1 MPYARP
7 HQLLSL
13 SGSHFGVDRWTIG
26 FRLNNVGGTFPAT
39 AAAQQALCD
48 SYASAVSTWMTSNA
62 IIGNQSK
69 LDLVKLNAIGI
80 DGKYVNGFTIRKDV
94 SPVVSSS
101 SASSHAPQVS
111 LVATLLTGIDRG
123 LASKGRVFLPSP
135 VFAVGATTGQMTTSL
150 QTDAVA
156 RVKAL
161 IDAINAVDSGRV
173 VVVASNTRS
182 GAERSVKFVGV
193 GLVLD
198 TMRTRRSKMAETR
211 VQSAVAGAPF

>member
-1 MPYARP
+1 
-7 HQLLSL
+7 
-13 SGSHFGVDRWTIG
+13 
-26 FRLNNVGGTFPAT
+26 
-39 AAAQQALCD
+39 
-48 SYASAVSTWMTSNA
+48 
-62 IIGNQSK
+62 
-69 LDLVKLNAIGI
+69 
-80 DGKYVNGFTIRKDV
+80 
-94 SPVVSSS
+94 
-101 SASSHAPQVS
+101 
-111 LVATLLTGIDRG
+111 
-123 LASKGRVFLPSP
+123 